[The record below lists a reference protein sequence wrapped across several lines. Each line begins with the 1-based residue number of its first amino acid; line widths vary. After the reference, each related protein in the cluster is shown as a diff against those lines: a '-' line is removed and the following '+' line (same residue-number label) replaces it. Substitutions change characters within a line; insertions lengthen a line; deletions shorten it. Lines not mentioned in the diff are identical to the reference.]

1 MPMIQVACVSSKQ
14 CHGWHHFLLQRKDI
28 FSEIWYDKAIVGLC
42 MMKVEF
48 WPKAKE
54 IISNA
59 NFLMNCST
67 DNFVCIKCAT
77 EVVIQL
83 VLKEI
88 KDERLSKKA

>member
-1 MPMIQVACVSSKQ
+1 
-14 CHGWHHFLLQRKDI
+14 
-28 FSEIWYDKAIVGLC
+28 

-54 IISNA
+54 RISNA